1 MLRRFGA
8 ACAVGILKGL
18 AHLPYGWIARLG
30 NAAGRLCYVFPSERR
45 RIARINLA
53 LCFPHWSVTQR
64 ISRHCIIFG
73 TPYVVMLSAA
83 CNGLRLCARLTYWL
97 KSTARLI
104 CRIRL
109 CRRRFFLS
117 FTLWAL
123 KPGRFFSIIYCSAAA
138 ALYTSLSRIRG

>member
-64 ISRHCIIFG
+64 NIAALHHLRHAIRSL
-73 TPYVVMLSAA
+73 LSAA
-83 CNGLRLCARLTYWL
+83 CNGLRLCARLRNWL

-104 CRIRL
+104 
-109 CRRRFFLS
+109 
-117 FTLWAL
+117 
-123 KPGRFFSIIYCSAAA
+123 
-138 ALYTSLSRIRG
+138 